1 MTSRPLS
8 ALDAIQGIVFS
19 PWTYRLVRWSLG
31 VVFVAAGALK
41 LADPAALAEIIARY
55 HLVPAVLVS
64 PVAWGLPVLEVVA
77 GLGLVADLRWALGAV
92 GGMLT
97 LFALVL
103 YYGALQGLDIDC
115 GCFSSRELAEHG
127 SLWMALYRDLVM
139 LAGAAFLCLWRH
151 SSRSRL
157 ARYGWRYRLQLAKE
171 EL

>member
-1 MTSRPLS
+1 M
-8 ALDAIQGIVFS
+8 
-19 PWTYRLVRWSLG
+19 
-31 VVFVAAGALK
+31 VFVVAGAQK

-55 HLVPAVLVS
+55 HLVPAVLV
-64 PVAWGLPVLEVVA
+64 PQVAWGLPILEVVA
-77 GLGLVADLRWALGAV
+77 GLGLVADLRWSLGAV
-92 GGMLT
+92 SGMLA

-139 LAGAAFLCLWRH
+139 LAGAVFLYLWRRLG
-151 SSRSRL
+151 RSRL
-157 ARYGWRYRLQLAKE
+157 ARRGWRYRLQLAKE